1 MSSRSTAGTT
11 IKSAS
16 VECKSYTDS
25 YRNCLKDCRDSGRSK
40 TSSKT
45 CKPLAIKLDNC
56 REEWRRKYDIN
67 NPPSQL
73 PSSPKS
79 TTTKTNNRS
88 IKSKDNDDGDGDDAV
103 VVVGGFDGTRILPN
117 PICRP
122 LSCKVQ
128 SCIKWHQG
136 DQTKCKNEINTLK
149 ECMKNPDTK
158 DIIAKPTE
166 GDKIWTV

>member
-56 REEWRRKYDIN
+56 REEWRRKYDIK

-73 PSSPKS
+73 PSPSSP
-79 TTTKTNNRS
+79 KTNN
-88 IKSKDNDDGDGDDAV
+88 KSSKLKDNDKV
-103 VVVGGFDGTRILPN
+103 VDGFDGTRILPN

-149 ECMKNPDTK
+149 ECMKNPETK

>member
-1 MSSRSTAGTT
+1 MNSRSTAGTT

-73 PSSPKS
+73 PSPS
-79 TTTKTNNRS
+79 TKTNSKN
-88 IKSKDNDDGDGDDAV
+88 IKSKDNDNGDDAV
-103 VVVGGFDGTRILPN
+103 VVVDGFDGTRILPN

-149 ECMKNPDTK
+149 ECMKNPETK

>member
-67 NPPSQL
+67 NPPLQL

-79 TTTKTNNRS
+79 TTTKANQ
-88 IKSKDNDDGDGDDAV
+88 KSKKDNDDGANA
-103 VVVGGFDGTRILPN
+103 FDGTRILPN

-149 ECMKNPDTK
+149 ECMKNPETK

>member
-1 MSSRSTAGTT
+1 MSSTSTT

-16 VECKSYTDS
+16 AECKSYTDS

-56 REEWRRKYDIN
+56 REEWRRKYAIN
-67 NPPSQL
+67 NPSL
-73 PSSPKS
+73 PSPQSNNNNNNNNNAKS
-79 TTTKTNNRS
+79 TTKTNTSTKS
-88 IKSKDNDDGDGDDAV
+88 IDNNDAV
-103 VVVGGFDGTRILPN
+103 VGFDGTRILPN

-122 LSCKVQ
+122 LSCSVQ

-136 DQTKCKNEINTLK
+136 DQTKCKKEINSLK
-149 ECMKNPDTK
+149 ECMKNPETK
-158 DIIAKPTE
+158 DVIVKPTE

>member
-1 MSSRSTAGTT
+1 MNSRSTAGTT

-16 VECKSYTDS
+16 VECKPYTDS

-56 REEWRRKYDIN
+56 REEWRRKYDLS
-67 NPPSQL
+67 NPPLQL

-79 TTTKTNNRS
+79 TTTKTNNKDT
-88 IKSKDNDDGDGDDAV
+88 KSKDNDN
-103 VVVGGFDGTRILPN
+103 VGGFDGTRILPN

-149 ECMKNPDTK
+149 ECMKNPETK
-158 DIIAKPTE
+158 DIVAKPTE

>member
-45 CKPLAIKLDNC
+45 CKPLAIRLDNC
-56 REEWRRKYDIN
+56 REEWRRKYAIN
-67 NPPSQL
+67 NPPSQP

-79 TTTKTNNRS
+79 TTTKTKNKS
-88 IKSKDNDDGDGDDAV
+88 TKSKDNDENANAV
-103 VVVGGFDGTRILPN
+103 VVVDGFDGTRILPN

-149 ECMKNPDTK
+149 ECMKNPETK

>member
-73 PSSPKS
+73 PSPS
-79 TTTKTNNRS
+79 TKTNNKN
-88 IKSKDNDDGDGDDAV
+88 IKSKDNDNGADAV
-103 VVVGGFDGTRILPN
+103 VVVDGFDGTRILPN

-149 ECMKNPDTK
+149 ECMKNPETK